1 MKQVVKELGITW
13 LIAQDGDRKL
23 MDAFHADSFP
33 DYYLIDREGNLRFA
47 DIANQE
53 VDRAVEML
61 IKEKPKQ

>member
-23 MDAFHADSFP
+23 MNAFHADSYP
-33 DYYLIDREGNLRFA
+33 DYYLIDRAGNLRFA
-47 DIANQE
+47 DLANQE
-53 VDRAVEML
+53 IDRAVEML